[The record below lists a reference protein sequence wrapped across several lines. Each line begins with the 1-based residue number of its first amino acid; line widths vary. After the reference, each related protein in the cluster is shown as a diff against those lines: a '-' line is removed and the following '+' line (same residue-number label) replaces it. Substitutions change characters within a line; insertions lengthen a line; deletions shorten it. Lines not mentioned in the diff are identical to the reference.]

1 MTIKAKILSLV
12 ATFAIVAAAI
22 CALGLMT
29 MQDYQRA
36 IAEYTRASS
45 DAFDGERLNLLVADS
60 IIEMRNIYLTKT
72 PEELAGR
79 TKALNGRIDETAAL
93 MTAWKARLRPGEMPY
108 FEDMD
113 KGAKSVGAFGHKV
126 IAIAN
131 AQGPAAAE
139 KFGLDPKAISGRE
152 YFQGRLDAIVLDSQN
167 KMKTTQEALRVY
179 QQQRMFDFIMIAGT
193 GTLIMLIASL
203 WVALNGIAN
212 PLKRISQSVIRIS
225 EGAYDTAIPA
235 SQREDEISKLW
246 NAVAI
251 LKDRAIEAKRLT
263 DEKLE
268 LRLD

>member
-1 MTIKAKILSLV
+1 MTIKAKILLLV
-12 ATFAIVAAAI
+12 ATFAVVAAAI

-36 IAEYTRASS
+36 IAEYTTASN

-60 IIEMRNIYLTKT
+60 IIEMRSIYITKT

-79 TKALNGRIDETAAL
+79 VKALNHRIDETSTL
-93 MTAWKARLRPGEMPY
+93 MTAWRARLQPGEMPY

-126 IAIAN
+126 IEIAN
-131 AQGPAAAE
+131 SQGVDAAKA
-139 KFGLDPKAISGRE
+139 FGLDPKAISGRE
-152 YFQGRLDAIVLDSQN
+152 YFQGRLDAIVLDSQTR
-167 KMKTTQEALRVY
+167 MKATQENLRLY

-193 GTLIMLIASL
+193 GTLLMLIASL
-203 WVALNGIAN
+203 WIALNSIAN
-212 PLKRISQSVIRIS
+212 PLKRVTQSVIRIS

-235 SQREDEISKLW
+235 VKTRDEIAGLW
-246 NAVAI
+246 GAVAI